1 MLPEINGQKHQ
12 YEKIEASSTQLCTAH
27 GLMRIE
33 CFPLGDI
40 LPYRTLNHL
49 QPCDV
54 ADTAKMQ

>member
-1 MLPEINGQKHQ
+1 MLPEINGQRHQ
-12 YEKIEASSTQLCTAH
+12 FEKIDASSTQLCTAH

-40 LPYRTLNHL
+40 LPCRTLDQL

-54 ADTAKMQ
+54 ADAAKMQ

>member
-1 MLPEINGQKHQ
+1 MLTEINGQRHQ
-12 YEKIEASSTQLCTAH
+12 FEKIDASSTQLCTAH

-40 LPYRTLNHL
+40 LPCRTLDHL

-54 ADTAKMQ
+54 ADAAKMQ

>member
-40 LPYRTLNHL
+40 LPYKNTEPFTTMR
-49 QPCDV
+49 CR
-54 ADTAKMQ
+54 